1 MAVGAAAGGRGLERA
16 AEQES
21 SSPVNAWS
29 DLHRKWKDH
38 YQEEDQRQNHDGP
51 CPPLPQ
57 LGVHLRRD
65 REEPR
70 RDGGA
75 AVVLM
80 RPGNHLDEHLLRH
93 FFGGLAVGEP
103 EERFRRLRPD
113 LIRTWA
119 CGDGPIDREY
129 VWHDMAQQWQTPE
142 VGEAHHARGGLLR
155 HDVGLEPAAE
165 HEALAVPRG
174 LDPVRHPGVAVGD
187 DDAKGVMLVRAD
199 ALAHLLGGEQPG
211 LVDGVAVV
219 LDLHGKAPHAD
230 HRTARANYVRFELA
244 LENFVTVWNQINF
257 GRLLFNTFSIAM
269 LGTIG
274 TLLSSIAVAYGFS
287 RFRFRGRN
295 ALFLLLLA
303 TIILPVQ
310 ITLIPTFAVFL
321 ALNWTGTWLP
331 LIVPHF
337 FANAYNVFLLRQYF
351 VTIPREM
358 DEAAMMDGA
367 NPLRI
372 LTSIIVPQSIPV
384 LVAVGL
390 FHFFWQWNDFFLPLI
405 YLQGNVDAQP
415 LSVGIASFN
424 ALYSQKPTLIQA
436 AAVMSIIVPVVIF
449 FFAQRAFMRGIVITG
464 VEK

>member
-1 MAVGAAAGGRGLERA
+1 MPLGYMAATSLKDAAQMSESGAPLYPAKPATFSWQG
-16 AEQES
+16 QDY
-21 SSPVNAWS
+21 PVYNVPTA
-29 DLHRKWKDH
+29 DGM
-38 YQEEDQRQNHDGP
+38 RQLALVD
-51 CPPLPQ
+51 
-57 LGVHLRRD
+57 
-65 REEPR
+65 PR
-70 RDGGA
+70 REDA
-75 AVVLM
+75 TFVD
-80 RPGNHLDEHLLRH
+80 PSH
-93 FFGGLAVGEP
+93 P
-103 EERFRRLRPD
+103 E
-113 LIRTWA
+113 A
-119 CGDGPIDREY
+119 GPIE
-129 VWHDMAQQWQTPE
+129 WQGRWRTL
-142 VGEAHHARGGLLR
+142 GQAWQFS
-155 HDVGLEPAAE
+155 LE
-165 HEALAVPRG
+165 
-174 LDPVRHPGVAVGD
+174 
-187 DDAKGVMLVRAD
+187 
-199 ALAHLLGGEQPG
+199 
-211 LVDGVAVV
+211 
-219 LDLHGKAPHAD
+219 
-230 HRTARANYVRFELA
+230 

-257 GRLLFNTFSIAM
+257 GRLLFNTFAISLI
-269 LGTIG
+269 GTIG

-331 LIVPHF
+331 LLVPHF